1 MRIKKLTVYS
11 YKYTQND
18 YHGIKQLATNN
29 GCPET
34 TPNCLKTIGFIKPF
48 LFEDPTSE
56 MVEKVDRYCVAII
69 QIQERKAKRS
79 DVTHQVNVHI
89 RKEREKGNTITRSD
103 RRDIR
108 KEIEHSLSKV
118 AIPTQ
123 TDIEI
128 IFQIEKGLL
137 WVGSSNTSHLDQVQ
151 QVLNGAGLT
160 MLLNVFSTEM
170 EKDLTSFR
178 KDPNLLKDGFELG
191 DKASLANSED
201 KAKARYTGQNL
212 LSDELDT
219 NVEKQKQVTHAEFN
233 YEDAVIFSISG
244 SQALTSIKFDL
255 EKCIEHLEFEKED
268 DGDELHHA
276 KQNLNIKL
284 QMLGEAIPKLFG
296 MFDSVDSGESFEIT

>member
-1 MRIKKLTVYS
+1 MRIKKLTLYS
-11 YKYTQND
+11 YKYAQND
-18 YHGIKQLATNN
+18 YQGIKQLATNN

-48 LFEDPTSE
+48 LFEDPTTE
-56 MVEKVDRYCVAII
+56 IVEKVGRYFVSII

-79 DVTHQVNVHI
+79 DVTHQVNAHI
-89 RKEREKGNTITRSD
+89 RKEREKGNTLTRSE
-103 RRDIR
+103 RRDLR
-108 KEIEHSLSKV
+108 KDIEQSLAKV

-128 IFQIEKGLL
+128 IFEIDKGLI
-137 WVGSSNTSHLDQVQ
+137 WVGSSNSSHLDQVQ
-151 QVLNGAGLT
+151 QVLNGAGLST
-160 MLLNVFSTEM
+160 LINVFSTEM
-170 EKDLTSFR
+170 EKDLTLFR
-178 KDPNLLKDGFELG
+178 KDPSLLKDGFELG

-201 KAKARYTGQNL
+201 KAKARYTGQDL
-212 LSDELDT
+212 LSNELDT

-244 SQALTSIKFDL
+244 SQALTSIKFDNA
-255 EKCIEHLEFEKED
+255 KCIELLEFEKED

-276 KQNLNIKL
+276 KQNLTIKL
-284 QMLGEAIPKLFG
+284 QMLGEIIPKLYG